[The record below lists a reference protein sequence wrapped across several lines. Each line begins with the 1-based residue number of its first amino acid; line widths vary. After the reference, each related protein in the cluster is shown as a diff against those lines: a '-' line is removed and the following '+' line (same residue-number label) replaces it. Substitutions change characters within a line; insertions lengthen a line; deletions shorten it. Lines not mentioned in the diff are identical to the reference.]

1 MKHITAFN
9 LAIAFGLLSCL
20 AWPAMIV
27 ALGFLAYDLYNADL
41 ASRRVKTSDEGWSR
55 IRHIEGVLV
64 ENERQMNALRMA
76 QSMKR

>member
-1 MKHITAFN
+1 MNITAFN

-41 ASRRVKTSDEGWSR
+41 ASRQVKTSDEGMSR
-55 IRHIEGVLV
+55 IKHIEGILL
-64 ENERQMNALRMA
+64 ENEKLMNALRMA